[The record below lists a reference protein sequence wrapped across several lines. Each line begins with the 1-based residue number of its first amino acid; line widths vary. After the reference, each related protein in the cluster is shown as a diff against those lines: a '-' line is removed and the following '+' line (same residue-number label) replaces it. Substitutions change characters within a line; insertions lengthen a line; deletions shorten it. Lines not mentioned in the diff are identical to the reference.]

1 MPLLNWYPP
10 KCYIE
15 SIQSRLTFPNGVLA
29 SGWYK
34 APHSYMINRTYY
46 CPPFVKMVNFEHSQN
61 LACWF
66 FNVSLHHTS
75 GMSGPGPLG
84 PVGKISVVWSSPEG
98 PQFTRFVGTLVQK
111 TYFYN
116 LEHQFCKIPGSKPFL
131 KRFPSWHTIKVHTTK
146 YPGQMSVVVPAIWY
160 GVWLKDW
167 TNAWACREI
176 D

>member
-1 MPLLNWYPP
+1 MWQVRGMDRYFWFCYQTGKQPPRNVEGFCWFSHDCTLNL
-10 KCYIE
+10 
-15 SIQSRLTFPNGVLA
+15 QRNGVLA

-66 FNVSLHHTS
+66 CNVSSHHTS

-98 PQFTRFVGTLVQK
+98 PQFTRFVGTLVWGPE
-111 TYFYN
+111 N
-116 LEHQFCKIPGSKPFL
+116 LFLQFGTLIFQNSWIKAFSQKIP
-131 KRFPSWHTIKVHTTK
+131 
-146 YPGQMSVVVPAIWY
+146 
-160 GVWLKDW
+160 
-167 TNAWACREI
+167 
-176 D
+176 